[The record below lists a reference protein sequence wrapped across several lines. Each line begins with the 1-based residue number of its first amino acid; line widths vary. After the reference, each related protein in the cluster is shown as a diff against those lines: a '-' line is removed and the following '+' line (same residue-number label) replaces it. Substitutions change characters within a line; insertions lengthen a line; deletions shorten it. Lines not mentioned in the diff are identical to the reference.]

1 MCCGSPFCQESG
13 HLWLKILKS
22 NWGICLVK
30 ANFMFSASVFTG
42 AAVEVGDSMD
52 QCLVVNLATLTIW
65 DVSICKTQPSPSIHL
80 CFRPF
85 NVFVRLF
92 FLIQTWASQR
102 AWGTVCRLIV
112 RKL

>member
-22 NWGICLVK
+22 NRAICLIK

-52 QCLVVNLATLTIW
+52 QCLVVNLAMLTIW
-65 DVSICKTQPSPSIHL
+65 DTSLSVRPNPPPPSLSLIHL
-80 CFRPF
+80 FTQF
-85 NVFVRLF
+85 SSVLLHLF
-92 FLIQTWASQR
+92 CSAQ
-102 AWGTVCRLIV
+102 
-112 RKL
+112 